1 MADNTVIKLFDEK
14 QVRIVWDEQEQKY
27 YFSIVDVVQVLTEQ
41 STTRGAS
48 TYWAVLKKRL
58 KEEGADELLTN
69 CKQLKLRATDGKM
82 RLTDVADT
90 EQILRIVQSIP
101 SKKAEPLKQW
111 LAEIGTQRID
121 QMQDPELS
129 IEQAIHDY
137 RRLGY
142 SEAWINQRIRS
153 IEVRKELTDEWKRG
167 GMEEGMQFASLTDI
181 LTKAWSGRT
190 TRQYKQLKGLRKE
203 SLRDNMTN
211 VELALNTLAEAST
224 AELSKQR
231 SPQGFDENARVAG
244 EGGKVARVARQ
255 QLEQSLGRSVV
266 TALKASDYIKPIEQ
280 AKALELPLDDDNE
293 EKQVMPLNSTS

>member
-1 MADNTVIKLFDEK
+1 MTQKLAIKLFDEK

-41 STTRGAS
+41 PTPRGAS

-58 KEEGADELLTN
+58 KQEGADELLTN
-69 CKQLKLRATDGKM
+69 CKQLKLQAADGKM
-82 RLTDVADT
+82 RMTDVADT
-90 EQILRIVQSIP
+90 EQLLRIIQSIP

-111 LAEIGTQRID
+111 LAEVGAQRID

-129 IEQAIHDY
+129 IEQAVRDY

-153 IEVRKELTDEWKRG
+153 IEVRKELTDEWRRG
-167 GMEEGMQFASLTDI
+167 GIEESVQFASLTDI

-203 SLRDNMTN
+203 NLRDNMTN
-211 VELALNTLAEAST
+211 VELALNTLAEASA

-231 SPQGFDENARVAG
+231 SPQGFNENARVAD
-244 EGGKVARVARQ
+244 EGGQVAHVARQ
-255 QLEQSLGRSVV
+255 QLEHSLGRSVV
-266 TALKASDYIKPIEQ
+266 TSQKAADYIKPIEQ
-280 AKALELPLDDDNE
+280 AQATELLPGGDE
-293 EKQVMPLNSTS
+293 

>member
-1 MADNTVIKLFDEK
+1 MRQKLAIKLFDEK

-41 STTRGAS
+41 PTPRGAS

-58 KEEGADELLTN
+58 KQEGADELLTN
-69 CKQLKLRATDGKM
+69 CKQLKLQAADGKM
-82 RLTDVADT
+82 RMTDVADT
-90 EQILRIVQSIP
+90 EQLLRIIQSIP

-111 LAEIGTQRID
+111 LAEVGGQRID

-129 IEQAIHDY
+129 IEQAVRDY

-153 IEVRKELTDEWKRG
+153 IEVRKELTDEWRRG
-167 GMEEGMQFASLTDI
+167 GIEESVQFASLTDI

-203 SLRDNMTN
+203 NLRDNMTN
-211 VELALNTLAEAST
+211 VELALNTLAEASA

-231 SPQGFDENARVAG
+231 SPQGFNENARVAD
-244 EGGKVARVARQ
+244 EGGQVAHVARQ
-255 QLEQSLGRSVV
+255 QLEHSLGRSVV
-266 TALKASDYIKPIEQ
+266 TSQKAADYIKPIEQ
-280 AKALELPLDDDNE
+280 AQATELLSGDDE
-293 EKQVMPLNSTS
+293 

>member
-1 MADNTVIKLFDEK
+1 MKQKTAIKLFDEK
-14 QVRIVWDEQEQKY
+14 QVRIVWDEQEEKY
-27 YFSIVDVVQVLTEQ
+27 YFSVVDVVQVLTEQ
-41 STTRGAS
+41 PTARGAS

-58 KEEGADELLTN
+58 KQEGADELLTN
-69 CKQLKLRATDGKM
+69 CKQLKLPAADGKNYK
-82 RLTDVADT
+82 TDVADT

-101 SKKAEPLKQW
+101 SKKVEPLKQW
-111 LAEIGTQRID
+111 LAEVGRQRID

-129 IEQAIHDY
+129 IEQAVRDY

-153 IEVRKELTDEWKRG
+153 IEVRKELTDEWRRG
-167 GMEEGMQFASLTDI
+167 GMQEGVQFASLTDI

-203 SLRDNMTN
+203 NLRDNMTN
-211 VELALNTLAEAST
+211 VELALNTLAEASA

-231 SPQGFDENARVAG
+231 SPQGFTENALVVG
-244 EGGKVARVARQ
+244 EGGKVAKVARQ

-266 TALKASDYIKPIEQ
+266 TSQRAADYVKPIEQ
-280 AKALELPLDDDNE
+280 AQATELPFNE
-293 EKQVMPLNSTS
+293 EEK